1 MSGPDEQT
9 VLNRKAVYSVLC
21 GIVAFAL
28 VYLSPFVGLL
38 VGLPAVTSAIHARRE
53 IAASKGYE
61 TGDTVAFT
69 GLMVGGGAIVTVV
82 LLWALPLVR

>member
-1 MSGPDEQT
+1 M
-9 VLNRKAVYSVLC
+9 LNRKAVYSVLC
-21 GIVAFAL
+21 GVLAFAL
-28 VYLSPFVGLL
+28 IYLSPFVGLL

-53 IAASKGYE
+53 IAASKGHE

-82 LLWALPLVR
+82 LSWAVPLLPR

>member
-1 MSGPDEQT
+1 MSGPAEQT

-21 GIVAFAL
+21 GVLAFAL
-28 VYLSPFVGLL
+28 IYLSPFVGLL

-53 IAASKGYE
+53 IVASKGQQ

-69 GLMVGGGAIVTVV
+69 GLLVGGGAIVTVV
-82 LLWALPLVR
+82 LSWALPFIG